1 MSQIIRDRMTLKEL
15 DKLAANFFETM
26 IKGVVD
32 VEREIIAVD
41 TQLHSDLESLLLQNG
56 SKQQNLWGINLYP
69 KETGESF
76 LEFDSMI
83 NVRPARGNRS
93 RGVESPAIRQKIEQ
107 VIARR
112 VVP

>member
-41 TQLHSDLESLLLQNG
+41 AQLHSDLESLLLQNG

-69 KETGESF
+69 EETGESF

-83 NVRPARGNRS
+83 NMRPAQGNRS
-93 RGVESPAIRQKIEQ
+93 RGIESPAIRQKIEQ
-107 VIARR
+107 VIAKR